1 MALVALGSPFLEVG
15 QPPVG
20 VGGGG
25 GKEGVI
31 PSSGVLLPP
40 TEGREVDVYIWEE
53 SAPALGRRLR
63 PLRRPWVVVCP
74 CPSYHLN
81 GSSLGIMVAL
91 ARTTILRAAA
101 AQECHLEVFKGGWPL
116 VS

>member
-1 MALVALGSPFLEVG
+1 MVALGSTFLEVG
-15 QPPVG
+15 QPPAG
-20 VGGGG
+20 MGGGG
-25 GKEGVI
+25 GKWGVI
-31 PSSGVLLPP
+31 PSSGVLLPC
-40 TEGREVDVYIWEE
+40 TEGRGVDIDPLGR
-53 SAPALGRRLR
+53 AIPALGRRLR

-81 GSSLGIMVAL
+81 GSGPGIMVAL

-101 AQECHLEVFKGGWPL
+101 AQECHLEVFKAGWPL